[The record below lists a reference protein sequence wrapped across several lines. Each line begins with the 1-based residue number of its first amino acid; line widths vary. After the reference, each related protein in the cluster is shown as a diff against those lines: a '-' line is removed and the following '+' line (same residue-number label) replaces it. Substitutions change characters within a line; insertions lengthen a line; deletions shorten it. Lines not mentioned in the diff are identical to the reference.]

1 MCLPYAAIR
10 KLVFVTTIVKEFL
23 IVEWLSRNWR
33 ENHWNILLQK
43 KKKKIDNVGKKNDG
57 KFEESP
63 LSLLNIEDD
72 MLYHV
77 VYVEKATG

>member
-1 MCLPYAAIR
+1 MER
-10 KLVFVTTIVKEFL
+10 KPLKHTVTE
-23 IVEWLSRNWR
+23 
-33 ENHWNILLQK
+33 